1 MTALRLL
8 GIALALIGGG
18 MMLPSPP
25 TVVDVKPTRI
35 AAILAAFGAALII
48 ASILIN

>member
-1 MTALRLL
+1 MIALRLL

-18 MMLPSPP
+18 MMLPPPP

-35 AAILAAFGAALII
+35 AVIIAAFGAVLIVI
-48 ASILIN
+48 SVFI

>member
-18 MMLPSPP
+18 MMLPPPP

-35 AAILAAFGAALII
+35 AAILAAFGAALIAI
-48 ASILIN
+48 SIFV

>member
-1 MTALRLL
+1 MIALRLL

-18 MMLPSPP
+18 MMLPPPP

-35 AAILAAFGAALII
+35 AAIIAAFGAVLII
-48 ASILIN
+48 VSILIN

>member
-18 MMLPSPP
+18 MMRPPPP

-35 AAILAAFGAALII
+35 AALIAAFGAVLII
-48 ASILIN
+48 VSILIN

>member
-18 MMLPSPP
+18 LLLPPPP

-48 ASILIN
+48 VSILIN

>member
-18 MMLPSPP
+18 MLLPPPP

-35 AAILAAFGAALII
+35 AAIIAAFGAVLITI
-48 ASILIN
+48 SIFYN

>member
-1 MTALRLL
+1 MIALRLL

-18 MMLPSPP
+18 MMLPAPP

-35 AAILAAFGAALII
+35 AAIIAAFGAVLIAI
-48 ASILIN
+48 SIFI

>member
-8 GIALALIGGG
+8 GIALAIIGGG
-18 MMLPSPP
+18 MMLPAPP
-25 TVVDVKPTRI
+25 SVVDVKPTRI

-48 ASILIN
+48 VSILIN

>member
-18 MMLPSPP
+18 MMLPAPP

-35 AAILAAFGAALII
+35 AAIIVAFGAVLITI
-48 ASILIN
+48 SIFV